1 MSQYDWLCDVCRCM
15 MSPILSIHWID
26 LGFINNYKEPQ
37 LWLILLK
44 YSADMAS
51 AFPWI
56 ITIPQGITEQNLTKF
71 FLSCQRLF
79 HLFLRPL
86 YMPPTSFRAKTLKLY
101 SSQNSWPVG
110 PRAIIEQNL
119 TEFFIFLQK
128 VFPFISRTTI
138 YAIYKFSCKNA
149 RIVFW
154 SKFLTSGT

>member
-1 MSQYDWLCDVCRCM
+1 MTNPFEVQRRYGQRFSLDY
-15 MSPILSIHWID
+15 
-26 LGFINNYKEPQ
+26 
-37 LWLILLK
+37 
-44 YSADMAS
+44 YSTS
-51 AFPWI
+51 
-56 ITIPQGITEQNLTKF
+56 GHYGTKF
-71 FLSCQRLF
+71 NQIFFSCQRLF

-86 YMPPTSFRAKTLKLY
+86 YVPPTSFRAKTPKLY

-154 SKFLTSGT
+154 SKFLTSGTQGHFQTKFTQGFFFLSWTSIYAIYKFSCKNANIVFQ